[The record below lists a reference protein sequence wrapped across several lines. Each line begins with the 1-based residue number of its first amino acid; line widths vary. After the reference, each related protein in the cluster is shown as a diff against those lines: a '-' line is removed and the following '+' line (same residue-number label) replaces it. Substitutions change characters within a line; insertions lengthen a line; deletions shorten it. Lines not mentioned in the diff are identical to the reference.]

1 MHVIRPL
8 ATLLLCLFLS
18 IGKCLHAQTSSFI
31 ALIVTEKKSGD
42 PIPFA
47 SVKIKNT
54 QKQFETDFNGKVILP
69 LTIPYNDTLLCS
81 FSGYLTAEIPLNLE
95 SDQSYIRV
103 QLEREIIKTNAV
115 TISLGI
121 NPAHKW
127 VQLAQANRQIHNPLE
142 YPNHSVLLRTL
153 NTVALNNI
161 SPDFLNKKLGESLH
175 ELSDTLSYVTGDSS
189 QRVLPV
195 FHSETIS
202 RILQQK
208 DPYKQQEIIL
218 GSRIHGVG
226 VDDGDFISQVTG
238 SGLLTYNIYKPVLT
252 FLEKGI
258 PSPISPQAFST
269 YNYELIGVN
278 KYTSLREFIVRV
290 KPKYE
295 QDVAFAGIIWIQ
307 EVSGAITKFI
317 LELQGAANLNYIDR
331 LKITQEHNLDTL
343 FENRWVLKKGR
354 ISFDMEDLSK
364 KAAGLIALNEI
375 EAISYQFE
383 PNIADSFTL
392 QRIQKLENAN
402 DRDSSFWSKFSIL
415 NPSKAYKKIHEQ
427 IDSVKAIPIVAKGV
441 TLVNLMVDGYYG
453 PGLPVEFGPYFLLA
467 GYNPLEGIR
476 TRLGFRTSYR
486 LSEKWQWESFIGYGY
501 RDKRYK
507 YGAKFSWH
515 PNAKSGT
522 YFKLAHSQDVELIG
536 FSDND
541 AVSSGDAL
549 VTALNMFYNTSLT
562 YCEAEKLEIGT
573 DIARGLTISGVFSHR
588 RYSLPEN
595 QRVQLAWYDSLPGN
609 RVGFNLN
616 NATAT
621 LKIRYEPR
629 AFYLVRRNRRKKMS
643 PAGPIYTL
651 SYMQGIK
658 GFLGS
663 RFEYTRVATQWEH
676 KKVWG
681 RFGRT
686 QSKIQAS
693 KVFGNIPYPLLDIP
707 LGNQSRVLNNRSF
720 NQMQLFEFVADQT
733 LQWSF
738 AHYFNGY
745 FFNKVPS
752 FSKLKWREVIH
763 TKGIIGTLRSENQAL
778 IPNEIHS
785 QQQLV
790 PIRGFEAIP
799 YMEGGIGIEN
809 MFRYFR
815 IDAIWRLT
823 YRNSY
828 PDRNFGWKVSAFVK
842 F

>member
-1 MHVIRPL
+1 MKPVQPI
-8 ATLLLCLFLS
+8 LL
-18 IGKCLHAQTSSFI
+18 I
-31 ALIVTEKKSGD
+31 ALTALFGNAAFAQNTKPLTVIVTEKTSGD

-54 QKQFETDFNGKVILP
+54 QLQYETDFNGKVQINLSF
-69 LTIPYNDTLLCS
+69 PYRDTLQCF
-81 FSGYLTAEIPLNLE
+81 FSGYKEATLSIDSLSQNTYIKIP
-95 SDQSYIRV
+95 
-103 QLEREIIKTNAV
+103 LEREIIKSKDV
-115 TISLGI
+115 KISLGI

-127 VQLAQANRQIHNPLE
+127 VQLAQTHREKHNPLQ
-142 YPNHSVLLRTL
+142 YPDHSSLIQTQNSIAV
-153 NTVALNNI
+153 NNI

-175 ELSDTLSYVTGDSS
+175 ELSDTMSYVTGDST

-202 RILQQK
+202 RVFQQR

-218 GSRIHGVG
+218 GSRVHGVG
-226 VDDGDFISQVTG
+226 VDQGEFISQVTG
-238 SGLLTYNIYKPVLT
+238 SALLTYNIYKPVLT

-258 PSPISPQAFST
+258 PSPISPQAFAT
-269 YNYELIGVN
+269 YNYELLGVN
-278 KYTSLREFIVRV
+278 KKNSLREFIVKV
-290 KPKYE
+290 VPKYE

-307 EVSGAITKFI
+307 EESGAIAKFI

-331 LKITQEHNLDTL
+331 LKITQEHYIDSL
-343 FENRWVLKKGR
+343 FQNKWVLKHGR

-364 KAAGLIALNEI
+364 RAAGLIALNEI
-375 EAISYQFE
+375 NALSYQLE
-383 PNIADSFTL
+383 PHIADSFTL
-392 QRIQKLENAN
+392 QRISKLEESHQ
-402 DRDSSFWSKFSIL
+402 RDSSFWSKFSVL
-415 NPSKAYKKIHEQ
+415 NPTQAYKKIHEQ

-441 TLVNLMVDGYYG
+441 TIVNLMVDGYYG
-453 PGLPVEFGPYFLLA
+453 PGLPVEFGPYFLL
-467 GYNPLEGIR
+467 GGFNPLEGIR
-476 TRLGFRTSYR
+476 TRLGFRTSWR

-501 RDKRYK
+501 RDQRYK

-515 PNAKSGT
+515 PNASNGT
-522 YFKLAHSQDVELIG
+522 YFKIAHSQDVELIG

-562 YCEAEKLEIGT
+562 YCESEKLEIGT
-573 DIARGLTISGVFSHR
+573 DIARGLTVSGVFSHR

-609 RVGFNLN
+609 RIGFNLN

-621 LKIRYEPR
+621 LKIRYEPKV
-629 AFYLVRRNRRKKMS
+629 FYLVRRNRRKKMS

-651 SYMQGIK
+651 SYMQGIE

-663 RFEYTRVATQWEH
+663 RFEYSRIATQIEH
-676 KKVWG
+676 RKVWG

-686 QSKIQAS
+686 LSKIQAS
-693 KVFGNIPYPLLDIP
+693 KVFGTVPYPLLDIP

-720 NQMQLFEFVADQT
+720 NQMQLFEFVSDQT
-733 LQWSF
+733 LQWSV
-738 AHYFNGY
+738 AHHFNGY
-745 FFNKVPS
+745 FFNKIPS
-752 FSKLKWREVIH
+752 FSKLKWREVVH
-763 TKGIIGTLRSENQAL
+763 TKGVFGTLRPENQAL
-778 IPNEIHS
+778 IPQEIHS
-785 QQQLV
+785 EQKLV
-790 PIRGFEAIP
+790 PIKGFSNMP
-799 YMEGGIGIEN
+799 YMEAGIGIEN

-823 YRNSY
+823 YLNAY
-828 PDRNFGWKVSAFVK
+828 PERNFGWKVSAFVK